1 MRYFHLLGLK
11 HMARLITSFCQT
23 YIWLQ
28 PPIACNFQYLRNI
41 LCLHSSVLFSSVTG
55 KISQP
60 VHLGQP
66 MTLSCNSNQVKKLLK
81 VSLKFC
87 CSLLISALSNHRATK
102 NPRCSI
108 LTLSLTAAGL
118 SIFCVTRQNASKN
131 RFHYIFINF
140 NNKLLRMSGN
150 FPETFQTFPEN
161 LCLVWIW
168 FSFKLCW
175 YPQNLYGQK
184 NFTLAMSTSFFYLW
198 CYTGTVTVVR
208 DKINSRKKQK
218 LISSQRQK
226 KPSDQI
232 E

>member
-1 MRYFHLLGLK
+1 MSNIYLTR
-11 HMARLITSFCQT
+11 TS
-23 YIWLQ
+23 IA
-28 PPIACNFQYLRNI
+28 IACNFQHLRNI

-118 SIFCVTRQNASKN
+118 SIFCVARQNVSKI
-131 RFHYIFINF
+131 RFHYIFSTIFITNF
-140 NNKLLRMSGN
+140 RMSGK
-150 FPETFQTFPEN
+150 FSDSFQTFPEN
-161 LCLVWIW
+161 LCLVWIL
-168 FSFKLCW
+168 FSF
-175 YPQNLYGQK
+175 
-184 NFTLAMSTSFFYLW
+184 
-198 CYTGTVTVVR
+198 
-208 DKINSRKKQK
+208 
-218 LISSQRQK
+218 
-226 KPSDQI
+226 
-232 E
+232 

>member
-11 HMARLITSFCQT
+11 HMARLITSFWQT

-81 VSLKFC
+81 VTLRFC
-87 CSLLISALSNHRATK
+87 CRLLVSALSNRRETK
-102 NPRCSI
+102 TPRCSI

-118 SIFCVTRQNASKN
+118 SIFCITRQNASK
-131 RFHYIFINF
+131 
-140 NNKLLRMSGN
+140 KLFRMSWN
-150 FPETFQTFPEN
+150 FPETFQTFSEN
-161 LCLVWIW
+161 FCLVCIL
-168 FSFKLCW
+168 FSFKFCW
-175 YPQNLYGQK
+175 YPQKLYGQNK
-184 NFTLAMSTSFFYLW
+184 LYVGNVNELFLPLMLH
-198 CYTGTVTVVR
+198 CYCDRGA
-208 DKINSRKKQK
+208 
-218 LISSQRQK
+218 
-226 KPSDQI
+226 
-232 E
+232 

>member
-1 MRYFHLLGLK
+1 
-11 HMARLITSFCQT
+11 
-23 YIWLQ
+23 
-28 PPIACNFQYLRNI
+28 
-41 LCLHSSVLFSSVTG
+41 
-55 KISQP
+55 
-60 VHLGQP
+60 

-87 CSLLISALSNHRATK
+87 CSPLISALSNHRATK

-108 LTLSLTAAGL
+108 LTISLTAAGL

-184 NFTLAMSTSFFYLW
+184 NFTLAMSTNFFYLW

-218 LISSQRQK
+218 IDFITKAKKAIWSDWVRDLSGTPECAKSLWIRWRRRISGNGGESWTNGK
-226 KPSDQI
+226 I
-232 E
+232 G